1 MIYTVTLNPS
11 IDYVVQVSSFDLGTI
26 NRAEKDMKFPG
37 GKGIN
42 VSRVLQR
49 LGVKNIALGFTGGF
63 TGQFIKEVLQT
74 EGVTTNFVQVDE
86 DTRINVKIKGEEETE
101 LNGQGPIVTKEQ
113 FEQLMK
119 KLRVC
124 NLEIVLYLLGVYQFL
139 FQVPFTNQL
148 LRLELKRYSCSSRCK
163 WKCTATCN

>member
-1 MIYTVTLNPS
+1 
-11 IDYVVQVSSFDLGTI
+11 
-26 NRAEKDMKFPG
+26 MKFPG

-86 DTRINVKIKGEEETE
+86 DTRINVKIKGRRNRIKWPRSYCNKRAVRTVNE
-101 LNGQGPIVTKEQ
+101 
-113 FEQLMK
+113 

-139 FQVPFTNQL
+139 FQVP
-148 LRLELKRYSCSSRCK
+148 LRINCCVWSLKK
-163 WKCTATCN
+163 VFV

>member
-1 MIYTVTLNPS
+1 
-11 IDYVVQVSSFDLGTI
+11 
-26 NRAEKDMKFPG
+26 
-37 GKGIN
+37 
-42 VSRVLQR
+42 QR

-119 KLRVC
+119 KI
-124 NLEIVLYLLGVYQFL
+124 ESMQPGD
-139 FQVPFTNQL
+139 
-148 LRLELKRYSCSSRCK
+148 
-163 WKCTATCN
+163 

>member
-1 MIYTVTLNPS
+1 
-11 IDYVVQVSSFDLGTI
+11 
-26 NRAEKDMKFPG
+26 MKFPG

-101 LNGQGPIVTKEQ
+101 LNYQGPIVTKEQ

-148 LRLELKRYSCSSRCK
+148 LRLELKK
-163 WKCTATCN
+163 VFV